1 SEFIMSY
8 ERMAESEKRVFQ
20 VMMGGA
26 VGTFS
31 SMPEIGIEVQKRVA
45 ELVGMY
51 PMAVP
56 SRNINSHKVEYMM
69 NLSLLA
75 NICHKI
81 AEDIVAHSQTLYSR
95 PSTRMYSA
103 VRPYDGDSSSYML
116 FDGLLEESLQLI
128 TEVLLRTEELTRT
141 LVVHEDRMLHNA
153 LRNRGLANSEY

>member
-1 SEFIMSY
+1 
-8 ERMAESEKRVFQ
+8 KRVFQ

-81 AEDIVAHSQTLYSR
+81 AEEVYS
-95 PSTRMYSA
+95 TT
-103 VRPYDGDSSSYML
+103 
-116 FDGLLEESLQLI
+116 LEEIDEVSVKEQLEAVQCHI
-128 TEVLLRTEELTRT
+128 KSTQNLLKELLPIHKSFTPF
-141 LVVHEDRMLHNA
+141 LP
-153 LRNRGLANSEY
+153 LACIQQ